1 MIGLA
6 PPSLTENM
14 QLAMKMHKQFQEDR
28 YIYWSVI
35 SAVLQVGLQPN
46 HAAYILIVRF

>member
-1 MIGLA
+1 MISTIS
-6 PPSLTENM
+6 PSLAEHA

-35 SAVLQVGLQPN
+35 SAVLQVSL
-46 HAAYILIVRF
+46 

>member
-1 MIGLA
+1 
-6 PPSLTENM
+6 M

-35 SAVLQVGLQPN
+35 SAVLQVSS
-46 HAAYILIVRF
+46 